1 MAKAKILPYINKVTG
16 DLKALTRKEGK
27 ELNDDWERAR
37 VVTNEHGE
45 SVFRFELSSPVTGPD
60 GRVHTGTAIVDLK
73 EAEADDGVGI
83 TE

>member
-1 MAKAKILPYINKVTG
+1 MTKAKILPYINKVTG

-37 VVTNEHGE
+37 VVTNEQGE
-45 SVFRFELSSPVTGPD
+45 RVFRFELSSPVTGPD
-60 GRVHTGTAIVDLK
+60 GRVNTGTAIVDLK
-73 EAEADDGVGI
+73 EAEAEDGVGI

>member
-1 MAKAKILPYINKVTG
+1 MTKAKILPYINKVTG

-37 VVTNEHGE
+37 VVTNEQGE
-45 SVFRFELSSPVTGPD
+45 RVFRFELSSPVTGPD
-60 GRVHTGTAIVDLK
+60 GIVHTGTAIVDLK
-73 EAEADDGVGI
+73 ESEDDDGIGI